1 MLIALVV
8 FCVLLE
14 AIFTALEV
22 ALGATSRSRLRALTE
37 VEKNA
42 PPKQVALA
50 QRAART
56 ILILEDAPRTTLLF
70 IAVTSLSL
78 WTAASLLTWKSL
90 MQQWPGWALPSAL
103 VGVLFVAEVLPV
115 LIAAASPE
123 AIALRGAPLMKL
135 MSTLLAPLL
144 WIIGGVGRGLSQL
157 AGSGAQSTPQVT
169 KDELR
174 SALAAAEEEGAIE
187 SSERAFLEGAMDFR
201 AKIVREVM
209 TPRMDIKGVRADA
222 TLREVL
228 EIAIEQGHSRL
239 PVYEGTLD
247 KVIGIASTKD
257 LIPFLRE
264 GATHSKLARDIVRP
278 AFYVPE
284 NKRIAATLDDLRQQ
298 RSLMA
303 IVVDDGGATAGLV
316 TLEDLLEEI
325 VGDIQDETDQEEP
338 PLVVLGDG
346 VLQCSASTSVRDCEK
361 FWEKSF
367 RQSAALKDETGDDA
381 DDSQSLAALALHLF
395 NGVPNVGD
403 RVEVG
408 VLENANATSNSSSSK
423 TETPIP
429 SLEMEVLEMSGPRIA
444 TVKIQLQ
451 EIDAGL

>member
-22 ALGATSRSRLRALTE
+22 ALGATSRSRLRALAE
-37 VEKNA
+37 VDA
-42 PPKQVALA
+42 TATPKQTVLA
-50 QRAART
+50 RRAGRT
-56 ILILEDAPRTTLLF
+56 LLILEDAPRTTLLF
-70 IAVTSLSL
+70 ITVTSLSL
-78 WTAASLLTWKSL
+78 WTAASLLTWQSL
-90 MQQWPGWALPSAL
+90 IYQWPGWALPAAL
-103 VGVLFVAEVLPV
+103 VGVLFIAEVLPV

-123 AIALRGAPLMKL
+123 AIALRGAPLLKGT
-135 MSTLLAPLL
+135 SFLLAPLL
-144 WIIGGVGRGLSQL
+144 WLIGGAGRGLAKIL
-157 AGSGAQSTPQVT
+157 GAGKQASPQVT

-201 AKIVREVM
+201 AKVVREVM
-209 TPRMDIKGVRADA
+209 TPRMDMKGVRSDA

-228 EIAIEQGHSRL
+228 KIAMEQGHSRL

-247 KVIGIASTKD
+247 QVIGIASTKD
-257 LIPFLRE
+257 LIPFLRA
-264 GATHSKLARDIVRP
+264 GATSDKLARDIVRP

-338 PLVVLGDG
+338 PLIILGEG
-346 VLQCSASTSVRDCEK
+346 ALRCSGSTSVRDCEK
-361 FWEKSF
+361 FWGKSF
-367 RQSAALKDETGDDA
+367 RQSAALKDETGGDA
-381 DDSQSLAALALHLF
+381 EDSLSLAALALHLF
-395 NGVPNVGD
+395 DGVPKVGD
-403 RVEVG
+403 RVAAG
-408 VLENANATSNSSSSK
+408 VLENTESSGA
-423 TETPIP
+423 
-429 SLEMEVLEMSGPRIA
+429 LEMEVLEMSGPRIEV
-444 TVKIQLQ
+444 VKIELSKIELPQD
-451 EIDAGL
+451 ETTESSSV